1 MAILERLSFRVI
13 NEQWDAVMAQEKKWE
28 ALEVKA
34 GGFPKKRRYRAI
46 SGALSNDT
54 FVFEREW
61 ENLAAIEAAYDRL
74 FAQEGAKSLAEA
86 APAIKADSRMEFYS
100 VLEP

>member
-1 MAILERLSFRVI
+1 MGGTRGQGRRLP
-13 NEQWDAVMAQEKKWE
+13 KE
-28 ALEVKA
+28 APLSCNL
-34 GGFPKKRRYRAI
+34 RR
-46 SGALSNDT
+46 LSNDT